1 MQPVSQE
8 GSSSPSDQT
17 SFAVS
22 PELTDAVYNE
32 LRRLA
37 AYYLKSERPDHT
49 LQPTA
54 LVHEAW
60 IRMQAGAAGGWRNR
74 AHFFAC
80 AAQIMR
86 HILVDH
92 ARRHR
97 AGKRP
102 EGGERQDLTDVYLF
116 SLDKCEEL
124 LAVDEALKRLAALDP
139 RQSQIVELR
148 FFAGLSEE
156 EIAGVLNVSVRTVR
170 RDWRMARA
178 WLQSELP

>member
-1 MQPVSQE
+1 MRPVAKKEPASE
-8 GSSSPSDQT
+8 SPAET
-17 SFAVS
+17 VNMP
-22 PELTDAVYNE
+22 PEFTDAVYDE

-37 AYYLKSERPDHT
+37 ASYLRKERSDHT

-60 IRMQAGAAGGWRNR
+60 IRMRGTGRLEWRSR
-74 AHFFAC
+74 ASFFGF

-86 HILVDH
+86 QVLVDH
-92 ARRHR
+92 ARKHC

-102 EGGERQDLTDVYLF
+102 NARERCELQEHYAF
-116 SLDKCEEL
+116 SLDRSEEL
-124 LAVDEALKRLAALDP
+124 LAVDEALNRLAALDP

-156 EIAGVLNVSVRTVR
+156 EIAELLGLSIRTVK
-170 RDWRMARA
+170 RDWKMAKA
-178 WLQSELP
+178 WLQSEFA